1 MRRAVINIILIASF
15 AVLMVVIVLPFVAEM
30 EFKQAKKLEFG
41 YRWEKTG
48 EKYQSAAHLNPFN
61 ASYFTG
67 AGDSILRQSAY
78 REDKAIWLKRA
89 KKLYERAC
97 QLNPRYAEY
106 WYALGKVRL
115 VISRQKAVGSREYT
129 IGSVVEDFRKA
140 VDADPYNFRNN
151 YLIGHNLLTVWGSL
165 DEKEKEFTL
174 DRLKYLLQ
182 LRPDY
187 GERYVYPA
195 IMYYA
200 KDFSI
205 AQEVAPDGLK
215 GYKSLL
221 SFIKKNRLWQY
232 RKEVMQ
238 QVNFYRQKEEPE
250 EFQKERLA
258 RLRQLEEIKEIYRN
272 EVEMG
277 RNDIEIDR
285 KDWQGK
291 TPNGK
296 QSYKN
301 GNMYWTGT
309 VDAAVEMPQG
319 KAKINI
325 SAKGSQADEIFP
337 YMIVELDGAEIGERF
352 VDSPEWKEYSFKA
365 DTEGGL
371 KVLSITFVNDGGN
384 KQKKED
390 RNLYIGEAKIVN
402 DNGK

>member
-1 MRRAVINIILIASF
+1 MSKRISINVVLIAAF
-15 AVLMVVIVLPFVAEM
+15 GLLIAVIVLPFVAEM

-97 QLNPRYAEY
+97 QLNPHYAEY

-115 VISRQKAVGSREYT
+115 EIA
-129 IGSVVEDFRKA
+129 SVAPSGLPRNDGEVDSAMEDFRKA

-174 DRLKYLLQ
+174 DRLKYVLQ

-205 AQEVAPDGLK
+205 AQKVAPETLK
-215 GYKSLL
+215 GYKGLY
-221 SFIKKNRLWQY
+221 SFIVKNNLWQF
-232 RKEVMQ
+232 RK
-238 QVNFYRQKEEPE
+238 QVAGRVDFYREKEERE
-250 EFQKERLA
+250 EFAKEKEERMQLLRSLRSLA
-258 RLRQLEEIKEIYRN
+258 MTGEIKGW
-272 EVEMG
+272 V
-277 RNDIEIDR
+277 
-285 KDWQGK
+285 GK
-291 TPNGK
+291 SASGK
-296 QSYKN
+296 STYKN

-309 VDAAVEMPQG
+309 VDAVVEMPQG

-384 KQKKED
+384 KEKGED
-390 RNLYIGEAKIVN
+390 RNLYIGKAKIVN
-402 DNGK
+402 DNER